1 MNLTKVIGIPMENT
15 GKHCNT
21 TVNPETFSMGNLLNQ
36 RMEEK
41 GRRKLFMK
49 LMGLGLGKS

>member
-49 LMGLGLGKS
+49 LMGLGL